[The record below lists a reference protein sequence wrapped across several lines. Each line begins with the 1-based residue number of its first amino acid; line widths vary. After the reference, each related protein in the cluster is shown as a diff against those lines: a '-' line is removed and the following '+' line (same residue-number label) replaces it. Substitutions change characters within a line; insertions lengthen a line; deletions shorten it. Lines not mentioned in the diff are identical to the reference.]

1 MRLPMRLSKPSGGT
15 LMHEPAPD
23 SFTKQ
28 REDTVISV
36 CFATPPAT
44 KQTFDTIRK
53 IAHTLDEIYRFRE
66 IILVVED
73 QQRDVF
79 IPLVEEVADVRL
91 FVVRKGTEYYERR
104 VIAAEEAIGDLV
116 LIAQEDEIA
125 QMDVRAFLEH
135 AEQSNAIALAN
146 CGKSQPIKT
155 LLSAPFI
162 ALGRLAGFAVYPSDF
177 QSIAMPRTLLNHI
190 LAHDEPRL
198 ALRYPPR
205 DPRLPISSY
214 KAPKEVASR
223 GAFKDLGRRMQLLQ
237 TLLVYLTP
245 TILSVVAISSSVL
258 TLLGLAYAAYIV
270 GAVVVV
276 ETLAPGWLT
285 TNTMLAL
292 SAVFMGV
299 STLGL
304 SLGLQHLLRQQAR
317 DTGERVSEEVNRI
330 DLFGKVAVDLNVEL
344 ESENWANPEA
354 LPNAV
359 VDPSR
364 TPKNR

>member
-1 MRLPMRLSKPSGGT
+1 
-15 LMHEPAPD
+15 MHEPAAKT
-23 SFTKQ
+23 FTKQ
-28 REDTVISV
+28 REDTVVSV
-36 CFATPPAT
+36 CFATPPANA
-44 KQTFDTIRK
+44 KTFETIRN
-53 IAHTLDEIYRFRE
+53 IAAALDEVYRFRE

-73 QQRDVF
+73 HQRDAF
-79 IPLVEEVADVRL
+79 LSLVEEVSDVRL

-125 QMDVRAFLEH
+125 QMDVREFLNH
-135 AEQSNAIALAN
+135 AESENAIALAN
-146 CGKSQPIKT
+146 CGKRQPIKSF
-155 LLSAPFI
+155 LSWPFI

-205 DPRLPISSY
+205 DPRLPTSAY
-214 KAPKEVASR
+214 KAPSEVSSR
-223 GAFKDLGRRMQLLQ
+223 GAFKDIGRRMQLLQ

-245 TILSVVAISSSVL
+245 IILSVVAISSTIL
-258 TLLGLAYAAYIV
+258 TLVGFAYAAWII
-270 GAVVVV
+270 GAVLLVDS
-276 ETLAPGWLT
+276 LAPGWLT
-285 TNTMLAL
+285 TNTMLAV

-304 SLGLQHLLRQQAR
+304 SLGLQHLLRVQAR
-317 DTGERVSEEVNRI
+317 DKGERVSEEVNRI

-344 ESENWANPEA
+344 ESEHWDRTNGA
-354 LPNAV
+354 LALQKKRE
-359 VDPSR
+359 DG
-364 TPKNR
+364 